1 MLLRCFGNGMCY
13 KGLCHLS
20 WEIIPQ
26 SPTPHGQGQV
36 QCNQRWHG
44 VRKRLKCCSRVRM
57 KCVGQANA
65 QWWGRGGGCRQ
76 PWQRAEQSKVSIFQC
91 PAGPSNSFRKMPW
104 LKEGTH
110 AEGERGL
117 GEHPPLP
124 QVMGTLQSTEWKR
137 RFFCFSLEAS
147 PPPPLFWTKQNV
159 QKPAPRQQP
168 RGERAGGGEVKCY
181 QQRTAPVSFEQL
193 VGLGIHILHDVRFL
207 DAPTDLNPVLP
218 QKHNSFLAPP
228 IM

>member
-1 MLLRCFGNGMCY
+1 MSGRKEGRMLLRCFGNGMCY

-110 AEGERGL
+110 AEGERSWGTPTFAP
-117 GEHPPLP
+117 GNGHPSKHR
-124 QVMGTLQSTEWKR
+124 MDKKI
-137 RFFCFSLEAS
+137 F
-147 PPPPLFWTKQNV
+147 LF
-159 QKPAPRQQP
+159 
-168 RGERAGGGEVKCY
+168 
-181 QQRTAPVSFEQL
+181 
-193 VGLGIHILHDVRFL
+193 
-207 DAPTDLNPVLP
+207 
-218 QKHNSFLAPP
+218 
-228 IM
+228 

>member
-1 MLLRCFGNGMCY
+1 MQSEVAWSPEEAQMLFQSENEMRGPGQCPVVG
-13 KGLCHLS
+13 KG
-20 WEIIPQ
+20 
-26 SPTPHGQGQV
+26 GV
-36 QCNQRWHG
+36 QTALAER
-44 VRKRLKCCSRVRM
+44 
-57 KCVGQANA
+57 
-65 QWWGRGGGCRQ
+65 
-76 PWQRAEQSKVSIFQC
+76 RAEQSKVSIFQC

-168 RGERAGGGEVKCY
+168 RGERAGGG
-181 QQRTAPVSFEQL
+181 
-193 VGLGIHILHDVRFL
+193 GG
-207 DAPTDLNPVLP
+207 
-218 QKHNSFLAPP
+218 
-228 IM
+228 